1 MAKAKEIFIPGT
13 NMSFPS
19 VSAASKALG
28 INAGNI
34 SSVLAGRRKSA
45 GGYKFGYTSNRT
57 IYIPETG
64 QTFNDIKSAAK
75 SVNVGTKKAVKGLEG
90 RSGSAIGGYHFE
102 YADITKVSQNKIGTS
117 EAASSVYSRRKK
129 NKKTRAK
136 EKREKRKQQ
145 KTKKTVT
152 VAQKTETDYAKQQRQ
167 EQKDRAAYK
176 RAKKKAD
183 KVTSSMDELTNLLQR
198 VNEQL
203 ELYYDNKMMG
213 YSRAAQD
220 VAEFQNYLGTTEDGL
235 FDLSDENIKYLSET
249 YTPEDV
255 YQWKKQIEDEINSKE
270 GKFWDLKGQMEERE
284 HYALQF
290 NIPIGQLDDIADLLP
305 DLWDVLELANTKQ
318 KKGSKVDG
326 TWDTIKD
333 AVQGTI
339 TRDAMA
345 SLIDNLRQFWSGNRT
360 RQLDEI
366 LADLNQYKS
375 NPSPLMM
382 DDDELPF

>member
-1 MAKAKEIFIPGT
+1 
-13 NMSFPS
+13 MS
-19 VSAASKALG
+19 
-28 INAGNI
+28 
-34 SSVLAGRRKSA
+34 
-45 GGYKFGYTSNRT
+45 
-57 IYIPETG
+57 
-64 QTFNDIKSAAK
+64 
-75 SVNVGTKKAVKGLEG
+75 
-90 RSGSAIGGYHFE
+90 
-102 YADITKVSQNKIGTS
+102 
-117 EAASSVYSRRKK
+117 
-129 NKKTRAK
+129 
-136 EKREKRKQQ
+136 
-145 KTKKTVT
+145 
-152 VAQKTETDYAKQQRQ
+152 
-167 EQKDRAAYK
+167 
-176 RAKKKAD
+176 
-183 KVTSSMDELTNLLQR
+183 
-198 VNEQL
+198 
-203 ELYYDNKMMG
+203 
-213 YSRAAQD
+213 
-220 VAEFQNYLGTTEDGL
+220 
-235 FDLSDENIKYLSET
+235 ENIKYLSET

-366 LADLNQYKS
+366 LADLNQYKA